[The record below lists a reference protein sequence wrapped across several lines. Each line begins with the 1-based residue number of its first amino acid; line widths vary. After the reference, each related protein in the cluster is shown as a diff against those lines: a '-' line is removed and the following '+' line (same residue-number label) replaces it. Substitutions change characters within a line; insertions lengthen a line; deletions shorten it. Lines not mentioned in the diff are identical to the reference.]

1 MRIKSKILIATT
13 TFAESSVESL
23 KLLKSYSLN
32 IVKNN
37 KGRKLT
43 EKEITKLIVDF
54 DGIIAGTESYSE
66 NVLHRSK
73 QLKVISRLGS
83 GVDNID
89 LKVANRMGINI
100 FNTKTSPALGVAE
113 LAFGLILDLSRNIS
127 SHNSDLK
134 NGIWEKRMGSLI
146 SGKTL
151 GIVGLGTIGKELVN
165 ITKGFGLKYLAHDI
179 KIDFEFSDLHQIE
192 YCTLEEVFTK
202 SDIISIHTSLT
213 KENQNLIDF
222 NLLKM
227 MKPDSIL
234 INTSRGDIINENDL
248 IKALNQKRIAG
259 AGLDVFS
266 IEPYQG
272 KLLEFDNIVATPH
285 IAGYTKEIRSKME
298 LEAAK
303 NLIKGLGVK

>member
-1 MRIKSKILIATT
+1 MEKIFIATT
-13 TFAESSVESL
+13 TYCQHSL
-23 KLLKSYSLN
+23 EPLNLLKSHGFHVDTN
-32 IVKNN
+32 E

-43 EKEITKLIVDF
+43 DDEISDTVSQY

-66 NVLHRSK
+66 NILNHAK
-73 QLKVISRLGS
+73 QLKVISRLGT

-89 LKVANRMGINI
+89 LKVADRKGINI

-179 KIDFEFSDLHQIE
+179 KIDSEFSDLHQIE
-192 YCTLEEVFTK
+192 YYNLEEVFSK
-202 SDIISIHTSLT
+202 ADIVSIHTNLT
-213 KENQNLIDF
+213 KKNQNLIDF

-234 INTSRGDIINENDL
+234 INTSRGEIINENDL
-248 IKALNQKRIAG
+248 IKALKQKRIAG

-266 IEPYQG
+266 TEPYRG

-303 NLIKGLGVK
+303 NLVKGLELK

>member
-1 MRIKSKILIATT
+1 MEKIFIATT
-13 TFAESSVESL
+13 TYCKHSL
-23 KLLKSYSLN
+23 EPLNFLKSHGFHVDTN
-32 IVKNN
+32 E

-43 EKEITKLIVDF
+43 DDEISDTVSQY

-66 NVLHRSK
+66 NILNHAK
-73 QLKVISRLGS
+73 QLKVISRLGT

-89 LKVANRMGINI
+89 LKVADRMGINI

-213 KENQNLIDF
+213 NENQNLIDF

>member
-1 MRIKSKILIATT
+1 MEKIFIATT
-13 TFAESSVESL
+13 TYCKHSL
-23 KLLKSYSLN
+23 EPLNLLKSHGFHVDTN
-32 IVKNN
+32 E

-43 EKEITKLIVDF
+43 DDEISDTVSQY

-66 NVLHRSK
+66 NILNHSK
-73 QLKVISRLGS
+73 QLKVISRLGT

-89 LKVANRMGINI
+89 LKVADRMGINV

-113 LAFGLILDLSRNIS
+113 LALGLILDLNRNIS

-234 INTSRGDIINENDL
+234 INTSRGEIINENDL
-248 IKALNQKRIAG
+248 IKALKQKRIAG

-266 IEPYQG
+266 TEPYRG

-285 IAGYTKEIRSKME
+285 IAGYTKEIRSIME